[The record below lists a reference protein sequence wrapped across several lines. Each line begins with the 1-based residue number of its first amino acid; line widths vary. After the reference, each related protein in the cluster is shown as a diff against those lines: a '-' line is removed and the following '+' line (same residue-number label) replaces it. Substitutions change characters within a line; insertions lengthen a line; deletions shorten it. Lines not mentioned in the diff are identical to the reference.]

1 MFIRLSP
8 FRSSPPELFSKEDA
22 PRHEANPQ
30 EYNNAEARSQQSRFA
45 TLLKLHA
52 LTNMPPKIRSTSA
65 EHPPPGK
72 HVWGTSSTYQEN
84 FKRLKLLKVFIYS

>member
-1 MFIRLSP
+1 M
-8 FRSSPPELFSKEDA
+8 FSKEDA

-30 EYNNAEARSQQSRFA
+30 EYNNAKARSQQSRFA
-45 TLLKLHA
+45 TLLKLHPR
-52 LTNMPPKIRSTSA
+52 TNMPPKIRSTSA

-72 HVWGTSSTYQEN
+72 HLWGTSSTCQEN